1 MQKAGVAFWFV
12 FFRTC
17 SALVLLYF
25 LALILACCT
34 FVCFCSHFPWAS
46 IWGFTFQ
53 ELFCAFSLHY
63 FWNSKAS
70 RISWTLPLKTKR
82 KTECIL
88 FSLFFFILK
97 DMLNMDAFAGK
108 LVPPSQNGPYWPFRV
123 FLTSSQSGR
132 QKRFK
137 TKQVNK
143 KSIESETQK
152 PSRHPESLSFAQLHH
167 RSEIQAHWL
176 QACRLDSLIQAQGLQ
191 RFLVFYLCS
200 AHCNQ

>member
-1 MQKAGVAFWFV
+1 MLHFGSFSSVL
-12 FFRTC
+12 
-17 SALVLLYF
+17 ALRLFCYISWQF

-63 FWNSKAS
+63 FSSSKAS

-97 DMLNMDAFAGK
+97 DMLNMDAFARK

-143 KSIESETQK
+143 KSIESDTETIK
-152 PSRHPESLSFAQLHH
+152 ASRIPELRTTPSSLGDTGALAGLSPGLHWSKHRGCNVFSF
-167 RSEIQAHWL
+167 SI
-176 QACRLDSLIQAQGLQ
+176 
-191 RFLVFYLCS
+191 S